1 MFPSQFSEPNFECID
16 WNRCRW
22 SIDFYKRIQEDIS
35 EESVEYKETKQ
46 KLILYNCGKPIGT
59 MVYCCGSD
67 KVSLDETQVFTTP
80 KPTTTATA
88 TTSTATTST
97 ATTSTTTSTTTR
109 PSRPKRRMAVK
120 STATEPTG

>member
-1 MFPSQFSEPNFECID
+1 MFPSQFLEPNFECID

-22 SIDFYKRIQEDIS
+22 SIDFYKRIQDIS
-35 EESVEYKETKQ
+35 KESVEYKETKQ

-59 MVYCCGSD
+59 MVFCCGSD

-80 KPTTTATA
+80 KP
-88 TTSTATTST
+88 
-97 ATTSTTTSTTTR
+97 
-109 PSRPKRRMAVK
+109 KRRMAVK